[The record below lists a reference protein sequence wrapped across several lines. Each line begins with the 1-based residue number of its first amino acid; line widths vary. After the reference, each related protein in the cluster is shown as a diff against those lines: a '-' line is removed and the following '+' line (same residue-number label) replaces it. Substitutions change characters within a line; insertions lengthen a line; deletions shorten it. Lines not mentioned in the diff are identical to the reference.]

1 MKGLDCM
8 ETKSFYF
15 PELLYLE
22 VNMVRVWCL
31 ISRMLGTWGLPDNGS
46 FRSYDLHTTSALLLC
61 PFSHREP
68 FCFAPLLIRPGSIRL
83 SEGSSRVQDQ
93 QKKEKLMKA
102 VDMYK
107 KEIQRSFS
115 PAYCESKS
123 HFLEQRKEISINRNN
138 QEFHQIRE
146 KVPFSQPAQHVHEER
161 RGAQVKSPVLIARD
175 TMRRIEQEGHCQGEM
190 VTIQTRRSQTRHGN
204 ETPRKK
210 AYQDPEKKAYSGDI
224 LDKHAAW
231 FTSTKLCF
239 KPRLLKKSAQ
249 SFLSNSR
256 HYKSPKKTNA
266 APQPR
271 SDHHGAEH
279 LGEVERSLENKDLK
293 VETTSQEQ
301 NSGTENENLP
311 GVHHSQHLEQSGRPP
326 HRPYVNIPLKSL
338 QLSNTELYSSAHKP
352 CVCITG
358 LRFYCDSS
366 NDVAQGQ
373 PIDN

>member
-1 MKGLDCM
+1 MGSQVSPEIIIRLQRLDYGSCWM
-8 ETKSFYF
+8 IRSSYYSVTNTIYAEDTLPETLARLDGYLFLFKNKRADMATKS
-15 PELLYLE
+15 
-22 VNMVRVWCL
+22 
-31 ISRMLGTWGLPDNGS
+31 
-46 FRSYDLHTTSALLLC
+46 
-61 PFSHREP
+61 
-68 FCFAPLLIRPGSIRL
+68 
-83 SEGSSRVQDQ
+83 VQDQ

-279 LGEVERSLENKDLK
+279 LGEVER
-293 VETTSQEQ
+293 
-301 NSGTENENLP
+301 
-311 GVHHSQHLEQSGRPP
+311 
-326 HRPYVNIPLKSL
+326 
-338 QLSNTELYSSAHKP
+338 
-352 CVCITG
+352 
-358 LRFYCDSS
+358 
-366 NDVAQGQ
+366 
-373 PIDN
+373 